1 MRSRVSPVLLTCLI
15 LLGLAAA
22 PVWAEQPFEG
32 RLHVIIMIT
41 DGSGSVHRLSFFD
54 CWEIR
59 KQGAIRPV
67 DDHQSQVTSGRI
79 LKQTRKG
86 RDALDRIEF
95 RAVVTGL
102 GRIRGNLTLEAF
114 GGQVA
119 LGGTWRGRVANNV
132 RLAGSL
138 ALVPARSGA
147 FCGND
152 VLP

>member
-1 MRSRVSPVLLTCLI
+1 MRSRVSPVLLTCVI
-15 LLGLAAA
+15 LLGFAAG
-22 PVWAEQPFEG
+22 PSWAEQPFEG
-32 RLHVIIMIT
+32 RFDVILMIN
-41 DGSGSVHRLSFFD
+41 DGSGSVNTLSFFD

-67 DDHQSQVTSGRI
+67 DDQLSRITRGRI
-79 LKQTRKG
+79 LKQTLKDG
-86 RDALDRIEF
+86 DALDRIEF
-95 RAVVTGL
+95 RAVITGL
-102 GRIRGNLTLEAF
+102 GRIRGNLTLDAF

-119 LGGTWRGRVANNV
+119 LGGTWRGTVANDV